1 MGKVSCV
8 LVLTDLIRS
17 LDQTDRQTNNATFPD
32 TLGIFVQKY
41 HKENE
46 YFLSIQSDVF
56 LEKFLLECNWASEK
70 VLWNFADEQISQI
83 D

>member
-1 MGKVSCV
+1 MGEVSCV

-41 HKENE
+41 DKENE
-46 YFLSIQSDVF
+46 YYLSIQSDVF
-56 LEKFLLECNWASEK
+56 LEKFLLECN
-70 VLWNFADEQISQI
+70 
-83 D
+83 

>member
-1 MGKVSCV
+1 MEAIKATIIEGWGSEEALQMGKVSCV

-32 TLGIFVQKY
+32 TLGIFVQKN

-46 YFLSIQSDVF
+46 
-56 LEKFLLECNWASEK
+56 
-70 VLWNFADEQISQI
+70 
-83 D
+83 

>member
-1 MGKVSCV
+1 MGEVGCV

-46 YFLSIQSDVF
+46 YSLSIQSDVF
-56 LEKFLLECNWASEK
+56 LEKFLSALLWFIECN
-70 VLWNFADEQISQI
+70 
-83 D
+83 